1 MKIKCSVA
9 VHFLLV
15 VACQKVSRKRQGCVC
30 VNFVL
35 SLTSVCVVVILLR
48 LLLVLE
54 GGDGV
59 KDLLGRLLQ

>member
-9 VHFLLV
+9 VHFACV
-15 VACQKVSRKRQGCVC
+15 VCQKVSRKSQGCVC

-48 LLLVLE
+48 LLFVLE
-54 GGDGV
+54 G
-59 KDLLGRLLQ
+59 

>member
-1 MKIKCSVA
+1 MKVKCSVA

-15 VACQKVSRKRQGCVC
+15 VACQKVSRKSQGCVC

-35 SLTSVCVVVILLR
+35 SLTSVCYLVFLLR

-54 GGDGV
+54 GGDG
-59 KDLLGRLLQ
+59 